1 MRNKILTIIVIII
14 IIVIGLIYFYQNYKQ
29 KDINKYSFKNPV
41 IPDGFFAVDTEQAK
55 WERNKDGTLKDWNR
69 GLVIEDSIG
78 NQFIWIPVD
87 LENINYDDIPVKI
100 DSEYT
105 YNIKEFNSENKDE
118 NQILKYGGFYLSRY
132 EAGVSDTMQE
142 NMTEISSKTNDIVGK
157 PTSKKERLPWNY
169 ISLKNAKINAQN
181 MYVTNN
187 ISSDLPTLKQMQYV
201 CMWLYKAGYD
211 VYNDSSKFGNYS
223 NVNFKFT
230 GYYSENNGMSYEY
243 GKDILK
249 SQKNMILSSGS
260 TDRNMT
266 NNLYDIAGNLWEY
279 TDDYFQINEK
289 QIMGYYCVGGHYDNT
304 GDSYPAYSSN
314 LKNVYPLEKVGF
326 RISLFLKN

>member
-1 MRNKILTIIVIII
+1 
-14 IIVIGLIYFYQNYKQ
+14 
-29 KDINKYSFKNPV
+29 
-41 IPDGFFAVDTEQAK
+41 
-55 WERNKDGTLKDWNR
+55 
-69 GLVIEDSIG
+69 
-78 NQFIWIPVD
+78 
-87 LENINYDDIPVKI
+87 
-100 DSEYT
+100 
-105 YNIKEFNSENKDE
+105 
-118 NQILKYGGFYLSRY
+118 
-132 EAGVSDTMQE
+132 
-142 NMTEISSKTNDIVGK
+142 
-157 PTSKKERLPWNY
+157 
-169 ISLKNAKINAQN
+169 
-181 MYVTNN
+181 
-187 ISSDLPTLKQMQYV
+187 
-201 CMWLYKAGYD
+201 
-211 VYNDSSKFGNYS
+211 
-223 NVNFKFT
+223 
-230 GYYSENNGMSYEY
+230 MSYEY